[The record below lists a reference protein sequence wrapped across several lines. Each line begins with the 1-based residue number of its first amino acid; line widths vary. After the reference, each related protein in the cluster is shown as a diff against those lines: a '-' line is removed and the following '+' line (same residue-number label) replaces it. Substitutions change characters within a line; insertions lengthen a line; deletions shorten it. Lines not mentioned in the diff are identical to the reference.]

1 MPFSESAHTLPAE
14 ELISGLASNPESG
27 LSSEVAEEALVRNGP
42 NSLEHTEGR
51 PWWSFLLSQF
61 KSPMVGLLSLAALV
75 SLFMREFL
83 DAGAILVVILLN
95 ALIGFL
101 TEFRA
106 EKAMEALRSMTSP
119 NARVLRDGKPT
130 VIPAEKVV
138 PGDILLLEAGDLV
151 PADSRLLAAR
161 NLALDESS
169 LTGESMPVEKNT
181 EPLPEATPLADRLNC
196 VFSGTAVVRG
206 NGNALVFATGLNSE
220 LGRISSLLGSVRKK
234 ATPLEERLEKFS
246 RFLIL
251 LVGGIAGLVFS
262 IGVLQ
267 GRGVFKMFET
277 GIALAVA
284 AVPEGLPF
292 VATMTL
298 AIGVHRMARQN
309 ALVRNLSSVETLGS
323 TTVICTDKTG
333 TLTLNDMTVRL
344 VLPVISSL
352 EGILFRTAVLCNNA
366 SIDGPAPIGD
376 PMEVALLRVAAE
388 RGIDPEITR
397 RSFPR
402 SAEIP
407 FDSRT
412 MMMET
417 RHGSS
422 IALKGAPEKLI
433 SSLGT
438 IWTEE
443 GARPFSESERH
454 FWMEEVARIAKE
466 GMRSLAF
473 AWGEEMGEPA
483 FAGLMGII
491 DPPRPEVKAAVQ
503 ACHEAGIHV
512 VMVTGDH
519 LDTARSIAR
528 EVGILSKRFPESLD
542 GKALEMMDDNALSSR
557 SSGVSVIARVA
568 PEHKLKLVQA
578 FQEAGETVAM
588 TGDGVND
595 AVALKQADVGI
606 AMGIQG
612 TEVSKESSDI
622 ILQDDRFST
631 IVKAISEGRR
641 IFGNIRKSILF
652 LLCCNLS
659 EVFTV
664 LFALLFRLPAI
675 LLPLQIL
682 WINLI
687 TDVLPALSLALDP
700 AEPGSMRRPPMP
712 RSEDILTGRHHWL
725 IFSYGSIMTL
735 GVFAV
740 TLAALKLH
748 PDNLE
753 NATAMG
759 FHAMV
764 FSQLLFVFNVREHSL
779 IRKPA
784 QLVANPWLIAAVLFS
799 MTVQVFITRVPVL
812 QKVLSIAPLLPSEW
826 AIVLAGAFLPTAV
839 AQAHK
844 VLLGR

>member
-1 MPFSESAHTLPAE
+1 M
-14 ELISGLASNPESG
+14 
-27 LSSEVAEEALVRNGP
+27 EALGRFGP
-42 NSLEHTEGR
+42 NRLDQEETR
-51 PWWSFLLSQF
+51 PWWSFFLSQF
-61 KSPMVGLLSLAALV
+61 RSPMVGLLSLAAAV
-75 SLFMREFL
+75 SLFMGENL
-83 DAGAILVVILLN
+83 DAAAIFVVIVLN
-95 ALIGFL
+95 ALIGFF

-119 NARVLRDGKPT
+119 NARVIRDGVPSL
-130 VIPAEKVV
+130 INAEDVV

-151 PADSRLLAAR
+151 PADSRLVDAR
-161 NLALDESS
+161 NLAVDESS
-169 LTGESMPVEKNT
+169 LTGESMPVEKDT
-181 EPLPEATPLADRLNC
+181 KVLPLEIPLADRHNC

-206 NGNALVFATGLNSE
+206 NGKALVTATGLESE
-220 LGRISSLLGSVRKK
+220 LGRISTLLGGVKK
-234 ATPLEERLEKFS
+234 KRTPLEEKLEKFS
-246 RFLIL
+246 RHLIL
-251 LVGGIAGLVFS
+251 LVGAIAGLVFAV
-262 IGVLQ
+262 GVLQ
-267 GRGVFKMFET
+267 GRGIFKMFET

-333 TLTLNDMTVRL
+333 TLTLNDMNVRL
-344 VLPVISSL
+344 VLPVCPSS
-352 EGILFRTAVLCNNA
+352 EGALLRAAVLCNNA
-366 SIDGPAPIGD
+366 SIDGPVPIGD
-376 PMEVALLRVAAE
+376 PMEVALLRVAKE
-388 RGIDPEITR
+388 KGVDPASLR
-397 RSFPR
+397 QSYPR
-402 SAEIP
+402 TSEIP

-417 RHGSS
+417 QHG
-422 IALKGAPEKLI
+422 AGTAQKGAPERL
-433 SSLGT
+433 LDGLEY
-438 IWTEE
+438 IWAEE
-443 GARPFSESERH
+443 GARPLTSSDRQN
-454 FWMEEVARIAKE
+454 WLEEVERVAKE

-473 AWGEEMGEPA
+473 AWGTEDGPLA
-483 FAGLMGII
+483 FVGLMGII
-491 DPPRPEVKAAVQ
+491 DPPRPGVKEAVQ

-519 LDTARSIAR
+519 LDTAKSIAR
-528 EVGILSKRFPESLD
+528 EVGIHSSRFPECMD
-542 GKALEMMDDNALSSR
+542 GKALEMLEEKELFEKA
-557 SSGVSVIARVA
+557 GKVSVLARVA
-568 PEHKLKLVQA
+568 PEHKLRLVQA
-578 FQEAGETVAM
+578 FQALNETVAM

-622 ILQDDRFST
+622 ILQDDRFQT
-631 IVKAISEGRR
+631 IVKAIDEGRR
-641 IFGNIRKSILF
+641 IFGNIRKSVLF

-664 LFALLFRLPAI
+664 LFALVFRLPAV

-700 AEPGSMRRPPMP
+700 SEPGSMRRPPME
-712 RSEDILTGRHHWL
+712 RSEDILTPRHHRL
-725 IFSYGSIMTL
+725 IFSYGTLMTV
-735 GVFAV
+735 GVFSV
-740 TLAALKLH
+740 VLAAFLCR
-748 PDNLE
+748 PGNLE

-764 FSQLLFVFNVREHSL
+764 FSQLLFVFNVRDHSL
-779 IRKPA
+779 FRKPG
-784 QLVANPWLIAAVLFS
+784 QLLSNLWLVGAVLFS
-799 MTVQVFITRVPVL
+799 IALQVGITQIPVF
-812 QKVLSIAPLLPSEW
+812 QEVLSISPLYIHEW
-826 AIVLAGAFLPTAV
+826 GIVLAGAILPTLV
-839 AQAHK
+839 AQFHK

>member
-1 MPFSESAHTLPAE
+1 MTDLENPHALPVDEIA
-14 ELISGLASNPESG
+14 LALSSNLSTG
-27 LSSEVAEEALVRNGP
+27 LSSEAAQELLERHGP
-42 NSLEHTEGR
+42 NLLEQGEIR

-83 DAGAILVVILLN
+83 DAGAILVVILMN

-106 EKAMEALRSMTSP
+106 EKAMETLRSMTSP
-119 NARVLRDGKPT
+119 NARIMREGKPV
-130 VIPAEKVV
+130 VIPAERVV
-138 PGDILLLEAGDLV
+138 PGDILLLEAGDIV
-151 PADSRLLAAR
+151 PADSRLIAAR
-161 NLALDESS
+161 NLAIDESS
-169 LTGESMPVEKNT
+169 LTGESMPVEKNI
-181 EPLPEATPLADRLNC
+181 ELLPEETLLADRLNC

-206 NGNALVFATGLNSE
+206 NANALVFGTGLDSE
-220 LGRISSLLGSVRKK
+220 LGRISSLLGSVKK
-234 ATPLEERLEKFS
+234 NTTPLEEKLEKFS

-251 LVGGIAGLVFS
+251 LVGAIAGLVFA

-267 GRGVFKMFET
+267 GRGIFKMFET

-298 AIGVHRMARQN
+298 AIGVHRMAHHN

-344 VLPVISSL
+344 VLPVSPSL
-352 EGILFRTAVLCNNA
+352 EGLLLKTAVLCNNA
-366 SIDGPAPIGD
+366 SLSGASPIGD
-376 PMEVALLRVAAE
+376 PMEVALLKIAQEKGMDVE
-388 RGIDPEITR
+388 EVR
-397 RSFPR
+397 RYYPR
-402 SAEIP
+402 TAEIP
-407 FDSRT
+407 FDSRAMT
-412 MMMET
+412 MET
-417 RHGSS
+417 GHGSS
-422 IALKGAPEKLI
+422 TAFKGAPERILT
-433 SSLGT
+433 SLSK
-438 IWTEE
+438 IWSET
-443 GARPFSESERH
+443 GPRPFSAEERRH
-454 FWMEEVARIAKE
+454 WMGETERIAKE

-473 AWGEEMGEPA
+473 AWAEENRELG
-483 FAGLMGII
+483 FVGLVGII
-491 DPPRPEVKAAVQ
+491 DPPRPEVRDAVQ
-503 ACHEAGIHV
+503 ACHESGIHV

-528 EVGILSKRFPESLD
+528 EVGILSDRFPESLD
-542 GKALEMMDDNALSSR
+542 GKALEMMDEQALASKAG
-557 SSGVSVIARVA
+557 GVSVIARVA
-568 PEHKLKLVQA
+568 PEHKLRLVQA
-578 FQEAGETVAM
+578 FQASGETVAM

-622 ILQDDRFST
+622 ILQDDRFFT

-641 IFGNIRKSILF
+641 IFGNIRKSVLF

-664 LFALLFRLPAI
+664 LFALLFKLPAI

-687 TDVLPALSLALDP
+687 TDVLPALSLAVDP
-700 AEPGSMRRPPMP
+700 PEPGSMRRPPMP
-712 RSEDILTGRHHWL
+712 RSENILTRRHHRL
-725 IFSYGSIMTL
+725 IFSYGSLMTL

-740 TLAALKLH
+740 TFAGFSLH
-748 PDNLE
+748 PGDLE

-759 FHAMV
+759 FHTMV
-764 FSQLLFVFNVREHSL
+764 FSQLLFVFNVRDYSL
-779 IRKPA
+779 FRKPG
-784 QLVANPWLIAAVLFS
+784 QLLANPWLVGAVLFS
-799 MTVQVFITRVPVL
+799 MSLQVLITWIPVF
-812 QKVLSIAPLLPSEW
+812 QNVLSITPLLFSEW
-826 AIVLAGAFLPTAV
+826 GIVLAGASLPTAV